1 MHFHKWGKWQ
11 VVDKNNYNI
20 AYGERVVAK
29 VEVITQKRVCSV
41 CNFEKYHRQTLKT
54 TVND

>member
-41 CNFEKYHRQTLKT
+41 CNFEKYYRQTLKI